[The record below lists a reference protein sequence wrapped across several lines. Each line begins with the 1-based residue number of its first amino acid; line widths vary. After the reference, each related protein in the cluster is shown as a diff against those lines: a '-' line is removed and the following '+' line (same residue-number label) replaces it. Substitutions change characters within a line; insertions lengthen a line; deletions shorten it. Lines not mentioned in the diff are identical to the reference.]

1 MHDVSPNA
9 MMQEKRVFAY
19 YRPFPW
25 DRIGR
30 ARTGRTVVER
40 CIKAFAAVQDLRVQ
54 QMLVETDPNVRRTL
68 EERVVGGE
76 LIRRL
81 RTEEAHGMVVYRLE
95 HAFSSGT
102 EAVHSI
108 ERWMDEGLA
117 FYCAQIHGDR
127 GLALSSGYV
136 GHDATALIR
145 SLSELQ
151 RTTDLERARQQL
163 LRPYAQERSRGRVP
177 FGFQVVD
184 GRLVEQPDR
193 MERIVQ
199 MKRAHR
205 QGKTYRHI
213 AQTHAISV
221 ATAHR
226 LVRTDLRKLRRLVG
240 TNEKDDR
247 TAGSSEQR

>member
-1 MHDVSPNA
+1 

-25 DRIGR
+25 DRVGR

-40 CIKAFAAVQDLRVQ
+40 CIKAFAAAQHLRVQ

-81 RTEEAHGMVVYRLE
+81 RAEEAHGMVVYRLE
-95 HAFSSGT
+95 HAFCSGT

-117 FYCAQIHGDR
+117 FYCVHLHGDK
-127 GLALSSGYV
+127 GLALSPGYV
-136 GHDATALIR
+136 GHDAAAMIR

-151 RTTDLERARQQL
+151 RTTDLERARQQV
-163 LRPYAQERSRGRVP
+163 LRPFAQDRSRGRVT

-193 MERIVQ
+193 LERIVQ

-205 QGKTYRHI
+205 QGQSYRHI

-226 LVRTDLRKLRRLVG
+226 LVRTDLRKLRRLGGPRENVRTTPCVG
-240 TNEKDDR
+240 
-247 TAGSSEQR
+247 EQL